1 MKITSKDIILDT
13 DERIRMQSEPV
24 QLPLSNED
32 RELLQAMLDYVRNSQ
47 DDEIAEAEG
56 LQTGRWYCSCTSWC
70 FKTNDC
76 GCDSL

>member
-47 DDEIAEAEG
+47 MMKLPKPKIYSRPLV
-56 LQTGRWYCSCTSWC
+56 LQLYKLV
-70 FKTNDC
+70 F
-76 GCDSL
+76 

>member
-32 RELLQAMLDYVRNSQ
+32 RELLQAMLDYVRKVYSRPLV
-47 DDEIAEAEG
+47 
-56 LQTGRWYCSCTSWC
+56 LQLYKLV
-70 FKTNDC
+70 F
-76 GCDSL
+76 